1 MPNNSTRAYD
11 GADTE
16 GIDMYDSELL
26 VWRNLMEDGTQCL
39 GDEQYLKAESYFVQ
53 GLLKAYEL
61 TVPEIVAFTLRLL
74 ATVRVRLG
82 NLEFA
87 EAGFNEALQICQ
99 EIQNAKG
106 MAEAW
111 AGLASISVKKGR
123 LKEAAED
130 YERAIAIYP
139 TASPQLRLS
148 MLYADLGQVYAVLE
162 EWTSAKRAYSQ
173 AVELCR
179 SYGFPKGEAELDVL
193 SGELCF
199 RLGQKTEALVNLKHA
214 CQLFAQ
220 IQDMA
225 ALSTAL
231 QYLALLYFDQ
241 NEIYLAFE
249 NQQRAVALCL
259 QFETQEIISE
269 SCYFLSKIE
278 QNLENFKE
286 AKYYLELSI
295 QNYPEQN
302 LDLAMRYLSL
312 GNLLFISMDFAKSEL
327 YYLKALNLFEAC
339 HDEQRVS
346 EVYEALGLLKG
357 MQQTDSSLYVYDKSE
372 DRSQLHGEFTIEAL
386 IHLAEFYE
394 RRRNDRD
401 ALECYWKALKR
412 GREAEMSTDWIEY
425 RVQQV
430 SKRLRRKK

>member
-1 MPNNSTRAYD
+1 
-11 GADTE
+11 
-16 GIDMYDSELL
+16 MYDADLYI
-26 VWRNLMEDGTQCL
+26 WRNLMEDGTQCL
-39 GDEQYLKAESYFVQ
+39 GDEQYLKAEKYYIQ

-87 EAGFNEALQICQ
+87 EEGFKEALRICQ

-111 AGLASISVKKGR
+111 AGLASISVKKR
-123 LKEAAED
+123 MLPKAVEE
-130 YERAIAIYP
+130 YEHAIAVYP
-139 TASPQLRLS
+139 KSSPQLRLG
-148 MLYADLGQVYAVLE
+148 MLYADMGQVYTALE
-162 EWTSAKRAYSQ
+162 KWTSAKNSYAK

-179 SYGFPKGEAELDVL
+179 LHGFPKGEAELDVL

-199 RLGQKTEALVNLKHA
+199 RLGQKTEALGNLKHA

-220 IQDMA
+220 LQDMV
-225 ALSTAL
+225 ALSTTL

-241 NEIYLAFE
+241 NEMRLALE
-249 NQQRAVALCL
+249 SQQRAVSLCL
-259 QFETQEIISE
+259 KFDTKEVFSE

-278 QNLENFKE
+278 QNLEDYQE
-286 AKYYLELSI
+286 ARYYLELSVHF
-295 QNYPEQN
+295 YPEQTI
-302 LDLAMRYLSL
+302 DLAIRYQNL
-312 GNLLFISMDFAKSEL
+312 GSLLFLSMDFTKSEI
-327 YYLKALNLFEAC
+327 YYLKALNLFELY
-339 HDEQRVS
+339 HDDQRKS
-346 EVYEALGLLKG
+346 EVYEALALLKG
-357 MQQTDSSLYVYDKSE
+357 LREQKEGPLNTQDMPE
-372 DRSQLHGEFTIEAL
+372 DRSKLHREFTLEAL

-394 RRRNDRD
+394 KRHNDRD

-412 GREAEMSTDWIEY
+412 GRDAEVTTDWIEY

-430 SKRLRRKK
+430 SKRLRKKK